1 MSNLLDTLITIAIV
15 AALILG
21 ARAYQTGDLAAWAFD
36 NFPAIAMAIYPEN
49 APGAA
54 EARQAALER
63 MASDAAHTVADKAV
77 DVVADVADAVIPGAG
92 EAVENAAS
100 WVLPDLPSTASLPA
114 LPSAASVVDT
124 VQDMAAEVIFDDTT
138 DLIGAEAVQPTPTPT
153 PWPTPTPHVVTQ
165 AELAQR
171 YQKVADAKQAMP
183 TPTPRHVSARYSA
196 DAWVG
201 LCAHAKAVG
210 LQVATVT
217 VCYPDGVQSQ
227 FTIYP
232 NRVESQPNAGTC
244 QTAGFSISFDS
255 KTQGTWAWSDSY
267 ALVGMANKISAWHG
281 SNAIQPIINVNTP
294 AGVEAAYSYFSPGE
308 FLGLCSHV
316 RASGVDYATV
326 DITYPDGKRAQ
337 YVVYAGRI
345 ESRPNAPGCWKGTG
359 ICLSAGGNKGYW
371 TLNDNHVMRGMA
383 QMLDSL

>member
-63 MASDAAHTVADKAV
+63 LPGEVIETAANVAKDA
-77 DVVADVADAVIPGAG
+77 VADVAGDVLGEDAEALVDSWDIP
-92 EAVENAAS
+92 
-100 WVLPDLPSTASLPA
+100 DLPA
-114 LPSAASVVDT
+114 LPSTASVVDT

-171 YQKVADAKQAMP
+171 YQKVAAAQQARP

-232 NRVESQPNAGTC
+232 NRVESQPSAGTC
-244 QTAGFSISFDS
+244 QTAGFSISFDG

-267 ALVGMANKISAWHG
+267 ALVGMANKISAWHD
-281 SNAIQPIINVNTP
+281 SNAIQPIISVNTP